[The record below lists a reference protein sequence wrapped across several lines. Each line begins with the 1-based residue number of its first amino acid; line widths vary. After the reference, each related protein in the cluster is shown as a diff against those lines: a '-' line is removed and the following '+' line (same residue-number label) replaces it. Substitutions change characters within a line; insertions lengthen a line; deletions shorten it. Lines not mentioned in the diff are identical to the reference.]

1 VGDRSSLL
9 RGQTVDV
16 AIERGVYRGL
26 GLARHEG
33 QVVFVPRGLPGERL
47 RVRVTGVEKG
57 YARAVAVE
65 TLEASRDRRASPCPL
80 FSSCGGC
87 AYQDLG
93 YAAQLRLKEAILRE
107 SLSRAGRPWEGEIPI
122 EGSPEQGWRTRA
134 SLHVDARSDPVRLGF
149 YEQESHDVVDLSG
162 PCLQISPGMNGA
174 TRHLRDVLS
183 SLRTLA
189 RQVRDVHLAES
200 VDGSQCVA
208 SFEGHLSPAEA
219 AVLASAAAEASWP
232 TGLGAVITTR
242 GRRRFIALRGSP
254 YLTAEVAGVRFRSHA
269 RSFFQSNRFLVGALA
284 GEVTRLVPPGGLLL
298 DLFGGVGLFG
308 LTAGRSSDRVVIAE
322 EDATAV
328 ADARE
333 NAGAPGLGHV
343 RVDRGQVAEVLA
355 RHPPEPGERIV
366 VDPPR
371 SGLGANLVSS
381 IAARSPEVVVYVSCD
396 PTTLGR
402 DLRFFSSAHYEV
414 DAIRAFDLFPDTFHL
429 ETVVRLRSAFRR

>member
-1 VGDRSSLL
+1 MGERSSLL

-33 QVVFVPRGLPGERL
+33 QVIFVPRGLPGERL

-65 TLEASRDRRASPCPL
+65 TLEVSSDRRPSPCPL

-93 YAAQLRLKEAILRE
+93 YVAQLRLKEAILRE
-107 SLSRAGRPWEGEIPI
+107 SLSRAGKPWEGEIAI

-134 SLHVDARSDPVRLGF
+134 SFHVDARSDPVRLGF

-183 SLRTLA
+183 SLPAVA

-200 VDGSQCVA
+200 MDGSRCVA
-208 SFEGHLSPAEA
+208 SFEGDLSPAEA
-219 AVLASAAAEASWP
+219 AVLASVAAEAPWP

-284 GEVTRLVPPGGLLL
+284 GEVTRLIPSGGLLL

-328 ADARE
+328 ADAQE
-333 NAGAPGLGHV
+333 NAGGAGLGHV
-343 RVDRGQVAEVLA
+343 RVERGQVAEVLA
-355 RHPPEPGERIV
+355 RHAAEPGERIV